1 MYRPAGPTRK
11 ISKSSGAEIRWIH
24 RTLPVMSLFLLEAM
38 SMDLN
43 QDMVALPEAPPW
55 DGINVRIWENVS

>member
-1 MYRPAGPTRK
+1 
-11 ISKSSGAEIRWIH
+11 
-24 RTLPVMSLFLLEAM
+24 MSLFLLEAM